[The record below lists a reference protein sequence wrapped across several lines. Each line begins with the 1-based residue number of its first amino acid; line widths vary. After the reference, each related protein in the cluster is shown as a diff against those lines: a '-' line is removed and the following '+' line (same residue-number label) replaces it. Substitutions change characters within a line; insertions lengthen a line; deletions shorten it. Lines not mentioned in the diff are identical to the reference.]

1 MMNKK
6 RLIPIILVFV
16 IVAILSLFFF
26 LYKIDFQNHQTSNL
40 TSPTQAENKI
50 DKILKNNLPDKINR
64 EFLTWLQEQYG
75 EENLNKVLDELKSNA
90 YYDAIWHKIYQ
101 NSLNVLIDR
110 FNGEED
116 KNKRIKVL
124 ESTGET
130 TTLSFIGDVSLAD
143 NWYIMPKYDQRKKGI
158 YGILSEDIVNLL
170 NQSEITIANNEFTI
184 SNNGEKLPNK
194 YYTFKATPERL
205 KIYKEMGVDLVT
217 LANNH
222 IYDFGEVA
230 FQDSLKSLEENDI
243 PYIGAGR
250 NIEEATAPFYFIA
263 NGYKIAF
270 LNATRAEK
278 FILTPEATETSGGVF
293 RCYDP
298 TLLIQQIEKVKQ
310 TSDFVVALIHWG
322 KEDSDELETVQVDT
336 AKQYID
342 AGADLIVGT
351 HAHTLQGIDFYH
363 DKAIIYNLGDFIF
376 NNETKDTA
384 IFQFSINPEGNFQY
398 KIIPCQQKEEY
409 TQVLLSE
416 EKTRV
421 IQKLQKLSPNVV
433 ITENGNFY
441 SRSTN

>member
-16 IVAILSLFFF
+16 IVALLSLFFF

-50 DKILKNNLPDKINR
+50 DKILKNDLPDKINR

-75 EENLNKVLDELKSNA
+75 EDNLNKVLDELKSNA

-205 KIYKEMGVDLVT
+205 KIYKEMSVDLVT

-384 IFQFSINPEGNFQY
+384 IFQFSINSEGNFRY

-409 TQVLLSE
+409 TQVLLSV

>member
-16 IVAILSLFFF
+16 IVALLSLFFF

-50 DKILKNNLPDKINR
+50 DKILKNDLPDKINR

-75 EENLNKVLDELKSNA
+75 EDNLNKVLDELKSNA

-205 KIYKEMGVDLVT
+205 KIYKEMSVDLVT

-293 RCYDP
+293 RCSDP

-384 IFQFSINPEGNFQY
+384 IFQFSINSEGNFRY

>member
-16 IVAILSLFFF
+16 IVALLSLFSF
-26 LYKIDFQNHQTSNL
+26 LYKIDFQQHQTSNL
-40 TSPTQAENKI
+40 TTPTQAENKI

-75 EENLNKVLDELKSNA
+75 EDNLNKVLDELKSND
-90 YYDAIWHKIYQ
+90 YYDTIWHKIYQ
-101 NSLNVLIDR
+101 NSLNVLIDK

-143 NWYIMPKYDQRKKGI
+143 NWYIMPKYDQRRKGI

-310 TSDFVVALIHWG
+310 TSDFVVTLIHWG

-384 IFQFSINPEGNFQY
+384 VFQFFINHEGNFQY

-409 TQVLLSE
+409 TEVLLSE

-421 IQKLQKLSPNVV
+421 IQKLQKLSPNAV

>member
-16 IVAILSLFFF
+16 IVALLSLFFF

-50 DKILKNNLPDKINR
+50 DKILKNDLPDKINR

-75 EENLNKVLDELKSNA
+75 EDNLNKVLNELKSNA

-205 KIYKEMGVDLVT
+205 KIYKEMSVDLVT

-384 IFQFSINPEGNFQY
+384 IFQFSINSEGNFQY